1 MRASAESGSR
11 IISGAM
17 AHRSPAR
24 NPARYLAPIA
34 LVAFALALLIVVT
47 TSGGGDDGGASSPPA
62 ATGHRNTTGGTRGPT
77 TTTPTRIPRVYA
89 IKPGDNLSTIAD
101 KTGVTVERIQELN
114 PDIDPQAL
122 VTGQRL
128 KLRP

>member
-1 MRASAESGSR
+1 MG
-11 IISGAM
+11 
-17 AHRSPAR
+17 HRSPAR

-47 TSGGGDDGGASSPPA
+47 STGGGGGGGGSTSTPA
-62 ATGHRNTTGGTRGPT
+62 ASGSRT
-77 TTTPTRIPRVYA
+77 TTTGSHTTTGTTTTRTRIPRIYV
-89 IKPGDNLSTIAD
+89 IKPGDSLSIIAD

-114 PDIDPQAL
+114 PDVDPQAL
-122 VTGQRL
+122 VSGERL